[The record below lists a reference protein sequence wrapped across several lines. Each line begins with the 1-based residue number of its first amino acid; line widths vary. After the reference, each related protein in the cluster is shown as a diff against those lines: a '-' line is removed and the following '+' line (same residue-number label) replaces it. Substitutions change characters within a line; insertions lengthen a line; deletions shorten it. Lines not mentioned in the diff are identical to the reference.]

1 MPHSDNRK
9 GLSARARLLSLVALL
24 AFLFQG
30 LVVQTHIHGQPA
42 LNHGVAVSQ
51 PASSPA
57 SDDPFDPA
65 SCPLCQEL
73 THGGVFTAPPPALL
87 ILLLAVAFTSLIFQT
102 PSLVRQTR
110 RQGWQSRAPPRR

>member
-1 MPHSDNRK
+1 MIYPEHKSRL
-9 GLSARARLLSLVALL
+9 GAATRLLSLVALL

-30 LVVQTHIHGQPA
+30 LVVQTHIHGQAA
-42 LNHGVAVSQ
+42 LNHGAEFSQ
-51 PASSPA
+51 PLNSPA

-87 ILLLAVAFTSLIFQT
+87 IVLLAVTIAGLFFQT
-102 PSLVRQTR
+102 TGFSQPAPA
-110 RQGWQSRAPPRR
+110 QGWQSRAPPRR

>member
-1 MPHSDNRK
+1 MPHSGHRK
-9 GLSARARLLSLVALL
+9 GLSARARLLSLAALL

-42 LNHGVAVSQ
+42 LIHGAELSQ
-51 PASSPA
+51 PLSSPA

-65 SCPLCQEL
+65 NCPLCQEL

-87 ILLLAVAFTSLIFQT
+87 IMLLAVAIAALFFQT
-102 PSLVRQTR
+102 TGFSQPAPA
-110 RQGWQSRAPPRR
+110 QGWQSRAPPRR